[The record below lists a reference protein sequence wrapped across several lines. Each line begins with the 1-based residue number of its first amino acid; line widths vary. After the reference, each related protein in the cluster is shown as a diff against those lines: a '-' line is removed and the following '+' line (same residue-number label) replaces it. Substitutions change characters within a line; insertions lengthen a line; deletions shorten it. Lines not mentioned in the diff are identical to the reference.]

1 MAVKPADLQKQKE
14 ARQKK
19 MLLVL
24 APVLLA
30 LVAWQGPKT
39 VKAFTGGEAAPP
51 PPVPAATTTT
61 ASAAGATSSGAP
73 AAGAPTG
80 LPETEQPYEALD
92 GQLISFSRFDG
103 RDPFD
108 QSYAPATGA
117 GAGSGSSGGGADT
130 SAEEPNTAEVEV
142 NGAGETV
149 AVGEAFPASDP
160 TFNLVSIRG
169 QTAMIGLVS
178 GSFSNNA
185 ETIAIEVGETLV
197 LVSDPEQ
204 TRYAIKIV
212 GVAYVKPS

>member
-1 MAVKPADLQKQKE
+1 MAPKPADLQRQKE
-14 ARQKK
+14 AKQKK

-30 LVAWQGPKT
+30 LLAWQGPKT

-51 PPVPAATTTT
+51 PPVPVATTTPPVPGGT
-61 ASAAGATSSGAP
+61 ATSAAP
-73 AAGAPTG
+73 AAGAPAG
-80 LPETEQPYEALD
+80 LPETEEPYEALD

-108 QSYAPATGA
+108 QSYAPATA
-117 GAGSGSSGGGADT
+117 APSDSSGGGADT
-130 SAEEPNTAEVEV
+130 SAEAPNTADVEV

-149 AVGEAFPASDP
+149 SIGEAFPASDP
-160 TFNLVSIRG
+160 TFELISISG

-178 GSFSNNA
+178 GSFSNGA

-197 LVSDPEQ
+197 LVADPDQ

>member
-1 MAVKPADLQKQKE
+1 MAPKAVDLEKQKE
-14 ARQKK
+14 AKQKK

-30 LVAWQGPKT
+30 LIAWQGPKT

-51 PPVPAATTTT
+51 APVPVATTTP
-61 ASAAGATSSGAP
+61 AAPAGPATSAAP
-73 AAGAPTG
+73 AAGAPAG

-108 QSYAPATGA
+108 QSYAPATA
-117 GAGSGSSGGGADT
+117 PAADPSGGGADT
-130 SAEEPNTAEVEV
+130 SAEAPNTAEVEV

-149 AVGEAFPASDP
+149 SIGEAFPASDP
-160 TFNLVSIRG
+160 NFELISISG

-178 GSFSNNA
+178 GSFSNGA

-197 LVSDPEQ
+197 LVADPDQ

-212 GVAYVKPS
+212 GVAYVKPA

>member
-1 MAVKPADLQKQKE
+1 MARKPLDLQKQKE
-14 ARQKK
+14 AKQKK

-30 LVAWQGPKT
+30 LLAWQGPKT
-39 VKAFTGGEAAPP
+39 VKAFTGGEAAPV
-51 PPVPAATTTT
+51 PPVPAATTT
-61 ASAAGATSSGAP
+61 AAPAGSAPTTGAP
-73 AAGAPTG
+73 AAGTPAG
-80 LPETEQPYEALD
+80 LPETERPYEALD

-108 QSYAPATGA
+108 QAYAPASA
-117 GAGSGSSGGGADT
+117 APPDSSGGGET
-130 SAEEPNTAEVEV
+130 SAEAPNTAEVEV

-149 AVGEAFPASDP
+149 AIGEAFPASDP
-160 TFNLVSIRG
+160 TFELVSISG

-178 GSFSNNA
+178 GSFSNGA

-197 LVSDPEQ
+197 LVADPDQ